1 MSLMDKYTDMIDGAD
16 EMVIALDDQIEAS
29 VASEDALRSLLS
41 ELQGIKQL
49 LEFWGGR
56 LEGELDDYEL
66 ERIAVNA
73 EKQVRRHH
81 VNVLEA
87 EPEPD
92 ILPMCEYCKE
102 EGSDEY
108 KDGLCERCYNE
119 LKKAH
124 SDDDYPRRG
133 RIS

>member
-1 MSLMDKYTDMIDGAD
+1 MSLMDKHTDMIDGAD

-81 VNVLEA
+81 GA
-87 EPEPD
+87 
-92 ILPMCEYCKE
+92 
-102 EGSDEY
+102 
-108 KDGLCERCYNE
+108 
-119 LKKAH
+119 
-124 SDDDYPRRG
+124 
-133 RIS
+133 

>member
-66 ERIAVNA
+66 ERIGRSANVNI
-73 EKQVRRHH
+73 
-81 VNVLEA
+81 
-87 EPEPD
+87 PD
-92 ILPMCEYCKE
+92 
-102 EGSDEY
+102 
-108 KDGLCERCYNE
+108 
-119 LKKAH
+119 
-124 SDDDYPRRG
+124 
-133 RIS
+133 

>member
-49 LEFWGGR
+49 LESWGGR
-56 LEGELDDYEL
+56 LEGELDEYEL

-73 EKQVRRHH
+73 DKQVRRHH
-81 VNVLEA
+81 A
-87 EPEPD
+87 K
-92 ILPMCEYCKE
+92 I
-102 EGSDEY
+102 G
-108 KDGLCERCYNE
+108 
-119 LKKAH
+119 
-124 SDDDYPRRG
+124 
-133 RIS
+133 

>member
-1 MSLMDKYTDMIDGAD
+1 M
-16 EMVIALDDQIEAS
+16 
-29 VASEDALRSLLS
+29 
-41 ELQGIKQL
+41 
-49 LEFWGGR
+49 
-56 LEGELDDYEL
+56 
-66 ERIAVNA
+66 EREIWSNRW
-73 EKQVRRHH
+73 ETYP
-81 VNVLEA
+81 NNI
-87 EPEPD
+87 PGCGY
-92 ILPMCEYCKE
+92 CEE